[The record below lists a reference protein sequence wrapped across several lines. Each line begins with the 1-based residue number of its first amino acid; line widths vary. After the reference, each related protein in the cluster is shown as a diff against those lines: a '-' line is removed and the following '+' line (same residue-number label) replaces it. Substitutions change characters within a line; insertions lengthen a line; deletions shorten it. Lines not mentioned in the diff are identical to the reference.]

1 MRKLTLVGVV
11 AAAAAAAAYLFDPDR
26 GRSRRARLS
35 DQAVARARDVS
46 ETVKAKV
53 EYQKGVAKGVVHEVT
68 EPFRAEKEYDDQTLL
83 QKVRSEALGR
93 WPWSDS
99 IEIDIT
105 DGNVTIN
112 GTVETTSDRERLLDL
127 IRDVDG
133 IGMVDDR
140 LEVRS

>member
-35 DQAVARARDVS
+35 DQAAARARDVS
-46 ETVKAKV
+46 EAVKAKV

-68 EPFRAEKEYDDQTLL
+68 EPFRPEKEYDDQTLL

-112 GTVETTSDRERLLDL
+112 GTVETPSDRERLLDL

-133 IGMVDDR
+133 VGMVDDR

>member
-11 AAAAAAAAYLFDPDR
+11 AAAYLFDPDR

-35 DQAVARARDVS
+35 DQAAARARDVS
-46 ETVKAKV
+46 EAVKAKV
-53 EYQKGVAKGVVHEVT
+53 EYQKGVAQGVVHEVT
-68 EPFRAEKEYDDQTLL
+68 EPFRPEKEYDDQTLL
-83 QKVRSEALGR
+83 HKVRSEALGR

>member
-35 DQAVARARDVS
+35 DQAAARARDVS
-46 ETVKAKV
+46 EAVKAKV

-68 EPFRAEKEYDDQTLL
+68 EPFRPEKEYDDQTLL

-105 DGNVTIN
+105 HGNVTIN
-112 GTVETTSDRERLLDL
+112 GTVETPSDRERLLDL

-133 IGMVDDR
+133 VGMVDDR

>member
-11 AAAAAAAAYLFDPDR
+11 AAAAAAAAYLLDADR
-26 GRSRRARLS
+26 GRCRRGRLS
-35 DQAVARARDVS
+35 DQAAARARDVS
-46 ETVKAKV
+46 EAVKAKV
-53 EYQKGVAKGVVHEVT
+53 EYQKGVAQGVVHEVT
-68 EPFRAEKEYDDQTLL
+68 EPFRPEKEYDDQTLL
-83 QKVRSEALGR
+83 HKVRSEALGR

>member
-35 DQAVARARDVS
+35 DQAAARARDVS
-46 ETVKAKV
+46 EAVKAKV
-53 EYQKGVAKGVVHEVT
+53 EYQKGVAQGVVHEVT
-68 EPFRAEKEYDDQTLL
+68 EPFRPEKEYDDQTLL
-83 QKVRSEALGR
+83 HKVRSEALGR

-112 GTVETTSDRERLLDL
+112 GTVETTSDRVRLLDL

>member
-35 DQAVARARDVS
+35 DQAAARARDVS
-46 ETVKAKV
+46 EAVKAKV
-53 EYQKGVAKGVVHEVT
+53 EYQKGVAQGVVHEVT
-68 EPFRAEKEYDDQTLL
+68 EPFRPEKEYDDQTLL
-83 QKVRSEALGR
+83 HKVRSEALGR

>member
-1 MRKLTLVGVV
+1 
-11 AAAAAAAAYLFDPDR
+11 
-26 GRSRRARLS
+26 
-35 DQAVARARDVS
+35 VS
-46 ETVKAKV
+46 EAVKAKV
-53 EYQKGVAKGVVHEVT
+53 EYQKGVAQGVVHEVT
-68 EPFRAEKEYDDQTLL
+68 EPFRPEKEYDDQTLL
-83 QKVRSEALGR
+83 HKVRSEALGR